1 MEYRQ
6 ESVATLHDYG
16 GADPPA
22 PLGETTVVV
31 PVTDRDF
38 AGLAPDQV
46 FRSLSSLPVER
57 VVVPLRAP
65 ADRVADIREWLESFD
80 LELAVLWCNAP
91 GVDDLLSAVDLDGPA
106 GKGRDVW
113 LALGLATESE
123 YVVLHDADVRSHEPR
138 DISKLVG
145 PLGYGFSFVKAYY
158 ARVEHEQL
166 FGRLF
171 RLFYTPLVEA
181 LATRHDDPIVEYLG
195 AFRYALAGEMAM
207 TAELARTMR
216 LPRRW
221 GLEVGT
227 LGEAYREVGFAGSAQ
242 VDLGRY
248 EHEHRAVS
256 GPTGL
261 SDMSHGVARAL
272 FRLLLDQGVEVT
284 YEDLAATYRDVGM
297 ALVDRYE
304 ADAWLNDFEYDAE
317 DERRQ
322 VETYAD
328 AIQPPTAEDR
338 LPAWSESPISVAD
351 LEAAHLDA
359 IDGIH

>member
-16 GADPPA
+16 AADPPA
-22 PLGETTVVV
+22 PLSETTVVV

-46 FRSLSSLPVER
+46 FRSLASLPVER

-65 ADRVADIREWLESFD
+65 AERVEDICDWLDSFD
-80 LELAVLWCNAP
+80 LEMDVLWCNAP
-91 GVDDLLSAVDLDGPA
+91 GIEALLSEVDLDGPA

-113 LALGLATESE
+113 LALGLASDSE
-123 YVVLHDADVRSHEPR
+123 YVALHDADVRSHEPG
-138 DISKLVG
+138 DISKLVA
-145 PLGYGFSFVKAYY
+145 PLEYGYSFVKAYY

-171 RLFYTPLVEA
+171 RLFFTPLVNA
-181 LATRHDDPIVEYLG
+181 LADTHDAPVVEYLG

-207 TAELARTMR
+207 TGDLARSVR

-227 LGEAYREVGFAGSAQ
+227 LGEAFREVGFEGSAQ

-272 FRLLLDQGVEVT
+272 FRVLLDQDIEVA
-284 YEDLAATYRDVGM
+284 YEALAGSYREVAM
-297 ALVDRYE
+297 TLVDQYG
-304 ADAWLNDFEYDAE
+304 ADAWFNDFEYDVE
-317 DERRQ
+317 GEREQ
-322 VETYAD
+322 VDAYVD
-328 AIQPPTAEDR
+328 AIQPPTEDDR
-338 LPAWSESPISVAD
+338 LPAWDDAPLSIAD
-351 LEAAHLDA
+351 LETAHLAA